1 MREWLEWVAQLGG
14 AKNHEALL
22 VADCATQW
30 SDCLSIVDLAQAV
43 FGRVELAATDKSV
56 SGWPA
61 GSNALFRHAAEEMN
75 RRGQPFFWIEPD
87 AIPLKSGWLDAIEAA
102 YKTCGK
108 PFMRQLYKSSP
119 AETIPADM
127 MSGIG
132 VYPAD
137 TIKTVGHLLNGN
149 AWDVSIAKATT
160 PHTADT
166 SLIQSHWGAL
176 RSSPTFVQR
185 QDRTPPNAFTLQ
197 ALHPDAVLFH
207 RNKDGTLIH
216 LLREKIFPAN
226 ATSFVVVFPF
236 FHGDAPTACQ
246 TMEWIAELTR
256 GKTHD
261 VLLWQAE
268 GRNDGW
274 LGRIQSAAR
283 RAFRSVSHATYRSN
297 TTRGFNGGWLH
308 AAQHMAQINRP
319 WLWME
324 SDVVPLKP
332 DWLQVIQQRYDRCGR
347 EFMGP
352 IIPDMGHMN
361 GTGVYPPNVP
371 QLCPNT
377 IKAMQSTD
385 YGAWDMT
392 MKPEM
397 IHRCHDCSD
406 IFQHAWVER
415 GGNLQP
421 HGHGE
426 HPTFRDRQSLRRLLP
441 NAVLFH
447 RSKDGTLIQ
456 RLREIR
462 STL

>member
-30 SDCLSIVDLAQAV
+30 SDCLSIVDLAQSV

-75 RRGQPFFWIEPD
+75 RRGQPFLWIEPD
-87 AIPLKSGWLDAIEAA
+87 AIPLKSGWIDAIEAA
-102 YKTCGK
+102 YKACGK
-108 PFMRQLYKSSP
+108 PFMRPLYKSSP

-207 RNKDGTLIH
+207 RNKDGTLIR
-216 LLREKIFPAN
+216 LLKQRMFPSSNGAF
-226 ATSFVVVFPF
+226 TVVLPF
-236 FHGDAPTACQ
+236 FRSDAPLALKVLQWIKRIGTPPTHPILLSFETGTPPSLVGSVVRSAVNAFSKVYQ
-246 TMEWIAELTR
+246 THYPKPPRGTIAAT
-256 GKTHD
+256 
-261 VLLWQAE
+261 W
-268 GRNDGW
+268 
-274 LGRIQSAAR
+274 
-283 RAFRSVSHATYRSN
+283 AF
-297 TTRGFNGGWLH
+297 LH
-308 AAQHMAQINRP
+308 AARTMQQMGHP
-319 WLWME
+319 WLWFE
-324 SDVVPLKP
+324 PDTVPLKP
-332 DWLQVIQQRYDRCGR
+332 NWLEVLQEEYDLCGQP
-347 EFMGP
+347 FCGP
-352 IIPDMGHMN
+352 IVPHRGHMN
-361 GTGVYPPNVP
+361 GTGIYPANTPELIPHTMNSPNRV
-371 QLCPNT
+371 
-377 IKAMQSTD
+377 
-385 YGAWDMT
+385 WDWE
-392 MKPEM
+392 MKSEM
-397 IHRCHDCSD
+397 IDLCHDCSRVFFHCWGE
-406 IFQHAWVER
+406 I
-415 GGNLQP
+415 GGILNP
-421 HGHGE
+421 IEGN
-426 HPTFRDRQSLRRLLP
+426 PADFRNPEFVKQIPAS
-441 NAVLFH
+441 AVIMH
-447 RSKDGTLIQ
+447 RAKEGTLIDALS
-456 RLREIR
+456 RML
-462 STL
+462 